1 MYMSSQALY
10 IGKKMKFEIYEL
22 ANRHFDKN
30 RPFTFCH
37 LTKKQLVLAVK
48 HNFLEGNYVKGKS
61 DNSFIVDIPPKG
73 IYSSYITLKKGQAL
87 NGIFDKRGETLKE
100 DPIKQ
105 IWAIPEEG
113 QERVPAKSCEVIV
126 YLIDDIYQIVSIN
139 GSPTLEPTPIH
150 PNTLIRNQLKIGEEQ
165 EHGTNLTLEEF
176 AVQLRKSMIWHE
188 DKAQLM
194 PEPK

>member
-10 IGKKMKFEIYEL
+10 VGKKMKFEIYEL
-22 ANRHFDKN
+22 AKRHFDIA
-30 RPFTFCH
+30 RPFSFCN
-37 LTKKQLVLAVK
+37 LTEKQLILITK
-48 HNFLEGNYVKGKS
+48 HNYLEGNYRKGNTE
-61 DNSFIVDIPPKG
+61 NSFIISIPPKG
-73 IYSSYITLKKGQAL
+73 IFSNYIKLNKGQKL
-87 NGIFDKRGETLKE
+87 EGIFEKRGESLKE

-150 PNTLIRNQLKIGEEQ
+150 PLTLIRNQLRIGEEQ
-165 EHGTNLTLEEF
+165 KHGTNLSLEEF
-176 AVQLRKSMIWHE
+176 AVELRKSVIWHE

-194 PEPK
+194 PE